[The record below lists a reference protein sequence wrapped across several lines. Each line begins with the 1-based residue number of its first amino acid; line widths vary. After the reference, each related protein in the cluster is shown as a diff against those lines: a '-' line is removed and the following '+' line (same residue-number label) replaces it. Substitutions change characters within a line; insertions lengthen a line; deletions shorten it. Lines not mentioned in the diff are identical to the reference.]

1 MTTPVTVQ
9 GVTLRATVQG
19 QREAVEAVDRIERQI
34 AGAAPGLSQAVGR
47 AAERAMR
54 YAREISHIDTGE
66 LQGSHRAHYLESKRA
81 EVYIDPSVTNI
92 KGKRPSEYGPY
103 EHAKLSGGHDF
114 YARTVREEGK
124 AIAAEAETALRASLP

>member
-19 QREAVEAVDRIERQI
+19 QREAVAAVDRIERQI

-66 LQGSHRAHYLESKRA
+66 LQGSHRATYEGSRRA
-81 EVYIDPSVTNI
+81 TVYVDPSVVNI
-92 KGKRPSEYGPY
+92 HGQRPGRYGPY
-103 EHAKLSGGHDF
+103 EHARGGSHAF
-114 YARTVREEGK
+114 YARTVTEQGP
-124 AIAAEAETALRASLP
+124 AILLEAATTIIASLP

>member
-19 QREAVEAVDRIERQI
+19 QREAVEAVQRIERQI

-66 LQGSHRAHYLESKRA
+66 LQGSHRATYEGSRRA
-81 EVYIDPSVTNI
+81 TVYVDPSVVNI
-92 KGKRPSEYGPY
+92 KGKRPGIYASH
-103 EHAKLSGGHDF
+103 EHARGGTHAF
-114 YARTVREEGK
+114 YARTVAEQGT
-124 AIAAEAETALRASLP
+124 AILTEAADTLRASLP